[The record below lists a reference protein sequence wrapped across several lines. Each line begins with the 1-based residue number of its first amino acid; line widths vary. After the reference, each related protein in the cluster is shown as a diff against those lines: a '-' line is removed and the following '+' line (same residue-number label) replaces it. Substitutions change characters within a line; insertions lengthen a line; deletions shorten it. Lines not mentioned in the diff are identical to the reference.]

1 MIYIIDLR
9 EENEL
14 GKSRIISRNNN
25 VTVIS
30 IPSRHIFANKEFITN
45 LSNQGKVYLL
55 CRSGNRSLQI
65 KNKYF
70 KNNENITSIDNG
82 LKALDQFGDNIE
94 IIKGSSGLG
103 MQQYMQIVFA
113 FIIIGTIIAI
123 FMNVKKIYVLIALTL
138 VLLFILYQIFSSSCI
153 LSKIIPYKL

>member
-138 VLLFILYQIFSSSCI
+138 FLLFILYQIFSSSCI

>member
-30 IPSRHIFANKEFITN
+30 IPSRHIFANKEFIIN

-138 VLLFILYQIFSSSCI
+138 FLLFILYQIFSSSCI

>member
-82 LKALDQFGDNIE
+82 LKALEQFGDNIE

-138 VLLFILYQIFSSSCI
+138 FLLFILYQIFSSSCI

>member
-30 IPSRHIFANKEFITN
+30 IPSRHIFANKEFIIN

-70 KNNENITSIDNG
+70 KNNKNI
-82 LKALDQFGDNIE
+82 L
-94 IIKGSSGLG
+94 
-103 MQQYMQIVFA
+103 
-113 FIIIGTIIAI
+113 
-123 FMNVKKIYVLIALTL
+123 
-138 VLLFILYQIFSSSCI
+138 
-153 LSKIIPYKL
+153 

>member
-14 GKSRIISRNNN
+14 GKSRIKSRNNN

-82 LKALDQFGDNIE
+82 LKALEQFGDNIE

-138 VLLFILYQIFSSSCI
+138 FLLFILYQIFSSSCI

>member
-55 CRSGNRSLQI
+55 CRSGNRSLQL

-82 LKALDQFGDNIE
+82 LKALEQFGDNIE

-138 VLLFILYQIFSSSCI
+138 FLLFILYQIFSSSCI